1 MVSASRGVTCEDVGS
16 FLCAECKHWV
26 CGACSDG
33 HTAAHMGGLQ
43 VQLSPKLEEFM
54 AEASPCRVCS
64 QEARSRMECEC
75 RQYGFALCLPCF
87 HNAAALEKFFAEH
100 AAYHA
105 KKKEMLPAEIQ
116 LLAIYPERWRV
127 LEQWREEVCRCLDQ
141 GRPAA
146 TMHCERCHLALEVG
160 KRAYWCRTCH
170 EEWGGFTQWLC
181 EMCFLEDEEWEKDI
195 SQSGKKKENGRKQNG
210 GKPKLHEHVFIKTA
224 IIFDATIPD
233 ERKETMWCPT
243 CELCSGR

>member
-1 MVSASRGVTCEDVGS
+1 
-16 FLCAECKHWV
+16 
-26 CGACSDG
+26 
-33 HTAAHMGGLQ
+33 
-43 VQLSPKLEEFM
+43 
-54 AEASPCRVCS
+54 
-64 QEARSRMECEC
+64 MECEC
-75 RQYGFALCLPCF
+75 RLCGFALCLPCF
-87 HNAAALEKFFAEH
+87 HNTAALEKFFAEH

-160 KRAYWCRTCH
+160 KTAYWCRVCH

-181 EMCFLEDEEWEKDI
+181 EICFLEDGEWEKDI
-195 SQSGKKKENGRKQNG
+195 SQSRKKKENGRKQNG
-210 GKPKLHEHVFIKTA
+210 EKPKLHEHVFIKTA

-233 ERKETMWCPT
+233 ERKETM
-243 CELCSGR
+243 